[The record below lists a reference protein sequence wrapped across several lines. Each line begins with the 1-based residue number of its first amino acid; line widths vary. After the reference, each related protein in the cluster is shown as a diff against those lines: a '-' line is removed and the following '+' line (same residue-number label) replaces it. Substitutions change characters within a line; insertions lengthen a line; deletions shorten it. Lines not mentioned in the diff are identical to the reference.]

1 MKKLTPRQSQVFT
14 FIKKQIRKDGYPPT
28 LREIGEALGI
38 RSTNGVNDHL
48 KALERKGY
56 IQRDGHRSRS
66 ICVLQ
71 KDPHAA
77 SKKRPQRKIEPRQNE
92 QANVLP
98 ALVPMG
104 HSVQIPVLGRVAA
117 GEPILAI
124 EQAEDSVTMDSFFVG
139 DAKRVYALRVV
150 GESMI
155 DDGILDGDFIFVRK
169 QSHAERG
176 AIVVAMI
183 DGEATVKRY
192 FPEKDHVRFQPANP
206 AMQPIIVLR
215 SAFRETQILGTVVSV
230 MRRI

>member
-1 MKKLTPRQSQVFT
+1 MQKLTPRQSQVFN
-14 FIKKQIRKDGYPPT
+14 FIKKHMRKEGYPPT
-28 LREIGEALGI
+28 LREIGQALGI

-48 KALERKGY
+48 KALERKGF
-56 IQRDGHRSRS
+56 IQREGNRSRS
-66 ICVLQ
+66 IHLLQ
-71 KDPHAA
+71 KSPRSNAQNLNENAA
-77 SKKRPQRKIEPRQNE
+77 VDLPSQSAEI
-92 QANVLP
+92 LP
-98 ALVPMG
+98 ALLPLG
-104 HSVQIPVLGRVAA
+104 NSVQIPLLGRVAA

-139 DAKRVYALRVV
+139 DANRVYALRVV

-155 DDGILDGDFIFVRK
+155 DDGILNGDFIFVRK

-192 FPEKDHVRFQPANP
+192 FPEKDHVRFQPANSG
-206 AMQPIIVLR
+206 MQPIIVLK

-230 MRRI
+230 MRKI

>member
-1 MKKLTPRQSQVFT
+1 MNKLTPRQSQVFT
-14 FIKKQIRKDGYPPT
+14 FIKKHIRQEGYPPT
-28 LREIGEALGI
+28 LREIGEALSI

-56 IQRDGHRSRS
+56 IQREGHRSRS
-66 ICVLQ
+66 ISIVQ
-71 KDPHAA
+71 K
-77 SKKRPQRKIEPRQNE
+77 EPRSTVKTTSETFMSQP
-92 QANVLP
+92 ADLLP
-98 ALVPMG
+98 ALLPMG
-104 HSVQIPVLGRVAA
+104 NSVQIPVLGRVAP

-124 EQAEDSVTMDSFFVG
+124 EQAEDSVMMDSFFVG
-139 DAKRVYALRVV
+139 DASRVYALRVV

-183 DGEATVKRY
+183 DGEATVKRF
-192 FPEKDHVRFQPANP
+192 FPEKDHVRFQPANS

-230 MRRI
+230 MRRL